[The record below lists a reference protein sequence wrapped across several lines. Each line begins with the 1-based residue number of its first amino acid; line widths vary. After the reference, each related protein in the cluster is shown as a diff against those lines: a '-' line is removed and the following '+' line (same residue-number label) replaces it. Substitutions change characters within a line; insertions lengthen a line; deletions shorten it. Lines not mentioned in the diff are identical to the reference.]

1 MLALSHALS
10 GSQSTLSSPHSPRD
24 YSSRET
30 WVLLPE
36 KNEDYSEFFLMM
48 PILSGRYP
56 SLRQCCQHWLVTYSG
71 KWHVSRSDMCHFW
84 VEVSRM
90 WACSAM
96 LSHPTALSQI
106 RAAPSV
112 WDLEWRWQRADS
124 ELIHL
129 NKQCGQ
135 QISLCC
141 KPLNSR
147 FVTEATLSLNWLIK
161 SAKTTDVHNIEL
173 FILTCTLILLFK
185 ISKKPI
191 TKFNAHFNYTSKLH
205 SLPPQ
210 GRGS

>member
-1 MLALSHALS
+1 
-10 GSQSTLSSPHSPRD
+10 
-24 YSSRET
+24 
-30 WVLLPE
+30 
-36 KNEDYSEFFLMM
+36 MM

-71 KWHVSRSDMCHFW
+71 KWQVSRSDMCHFW

-96 LSHPTALSQI
+96 LSHPTAVSQI

-112 WDLEWRWQRADS
+112 WVLEWRWLRADS

-191 TKFNAHFNYTSKLH
+191 PNLMHILIIHLKSTHFLPKEGGHKILFSEEGSASRSKVRISGWQEFL
-205 SLPPQ
+205 
-210 GRGS
+210 